1 MRVVF
6 LEDVQGVALG
16 GEIKEVK
23 RGFARNY
30 LIPQKLAIPAT
41 KDALQR
47 IDRLAQ
53 KSEDIRLSKLSDMK
67 ELAIAIDGQQIAVA
81 MRAGASGGLYGS
93 VTSSIIADQLSEII
107 KREIDRQ
114 TVLMPEAIRKTG
126 KHSVK
131 IRLHSDVIATIS
143 LIVYPMDSTLDEFLT
158 ELESEATTEIDRPS
172 KDVGSEQEDLNTN
185 NSNENQL
192 PQSGD
197 ESEEQTD
204 SQPDEQNK
212 DSS

>member
-93 VTSSIIADQLSEII
+93 VTSSIIVIT
-107 KREIDRQ
+107 KRETIKHLDK
-114 TVLMPEAIRKTG
+114 LMKFPF
-126 KHSVK
+126 S
-131 IRLHSDVIATIS
+131 
-143 LIVYPMDSTLDEFLT
+143 
-158 ELESEATTEIDRPS
+158 
-172 KDVGSEQEDLNTN
+172 
-185 NSNENQL
+185 
-192 PQSGD
+192 
-197 ESEEQTD
+197 
-204 SQPDEQNK
+204 
-212 DSS
+212 

>member
-1 MRVVF
+1 
-6 LEDVQGVALG
+6 
-16 GEIKEVK
+16 
-23 RGFARNY
+23 
-30 LIPQKLAIPAT
+30 
-41 KDALQR
+41 
-47 IDRLAQ
+47 
-53 KSEDIRLSKLSDMK
+53 
-67 ELAIAIDGQQIAVA
+67 
-81 MRAGASGGLYGS
+81 
-93 VTSSIIADQLSEII
+93 
-107 KREIDRQ
+107 
-114 TVLMPEAIRKTG
+114 
-126 KHSVK
+126 
-131 IRLHSDVIATIS
+131 
-143 LIVYPMDSTLDEFLT
+143 MDSTLDEFLT